1 MSGIPL
7 NIDWQQILL
16 HLLNFIILFGVLYF
30 LLYSPVKKF
39 MDQREEN
46 YKKQHEDAKKA
57 LEDAQNIKAEYEG
70 KMAAAEDE
78 ISAMKSEAGTKTA
91 DERAKMIEQT
101 KAEAA
106 NILEAAKKR
115 GEMEHDKI
123 IAEAQK
129 EIADIVTTATEK
141 IVLSADVSK
150 SYDEFLK
157 SAEGNTKNE

>member
-1 MSGIPL
+1 MNLPL
-7 NIDWQQILL
+7 NIDLQQILL
-16 HLLNFIILFGVLYF
+16 HLLNFAILFGVLYF
-30 LLYSPVKKF
+30 FLYNPVKNF
-39 MDQREEN
+39 MDKREEG
-46 YKKQHEDAKKA
+46 YKKQKEDAEKA
-57 LEDAQNIKAEYEG
+57 LEEANKKREEYED
-70 KMAAAEDE
+70 KMVHAEEE
-78 ISAMKSEAGTKTA
+78 ISAMKAEAGAKTA
-91 DERAKMIEQT
+91 EERSRLIEQT

-106 NILEAAKKR
+106 NILENAKKR

-157 SAEGNTKNE
+157 SAEGNAKNE

>member
-1 MSGIPL
+1 MNVPL

-16 HLLNFIILFGVLYF
+16 HLLNFTILFGVLYF
-30 LLYSPVKKF
+30 FLYKPVKDY
-39 MDQREEN
+39 MDKREAG
-46 YKKQHEDAKKA
+46 YKKQHDDAAKA
-57 LEDAQNIKAEYEG
+57 LEEAEEKRNAYEEKLAG
-70 KMAAAEDE
+70 AEAE
-78 ISAMKSEAGTKTA
+78 ISAMKSEAGAKTA
-91 DERAKMIEQT
+91 EERAHMIEQT

-106 NILEAAKKR
+106 TILETAKKR

-123 IAEAQK
+123 IAEAQR

>member
-1 MSGIPL
+1 MNVPL

-16 HLLNFIILFGVLYF
+16 HVFNFTILFCILYF
-30 LLYSPVKKF
+30 FLYKPVKDF
-39 MDQREEN
+39 MEKREAE
-46 YKKQHEDAKKA
+46 YKKQHDDAEQA
-57 LEDAQNIKAEYEG
+57 LEDAQKTKEEYESKIAG
-70 KMAAAEDE
+70 AEDE
-78 ISAMKSEAGTKTA
+78 ISAMKSEAGTKNA
-91 DERAKMIEQT
+91 EERTRMIEQA

-106 NILEAAKKR
+106 SIVEAAKKR

-123 IAEAQK
+123 VAEAQR

-157 SAEGNTKNE
+157 SAEGNMKNE

>member
-1 MSGIPL
+1 MNLPL
-7 NIDWQQILL
+7 NIDLQQILL
-16 HLLNFIILFGVLYF
+16 HLLNFAILFGVLYF
-30 LLYSPVKKF
+30 FLYNPVKNF
-39 MDQREEN
+39 MEKREEG
-46 YKKQHEDAKKA
+46 YKKQKEDAEKA
-57 LEDAQNIKAEYEG
+57 LEEANKKREEYED
-70 KMAAAEDE
+70 KMVHAEEE
-78 ISAMKSEAGTKTA
+78 ISAMKAEAGAKTA
-91 DERAKMIEQT
+91 EERSRLIEQT

-106 NILEAAKKR
+106 TILENAKKR

-157 SAEGNTKNE
+157 SAEGNAKNE

>member
-1 MSGIPL
+1 MNVPL

-16 HLLNFIILFGVLYF
+16 HLLNFVILFGILYF
-30 LLYSPVKKF
+30 FLYKPVKDF
-39 MDQREEN
+39 MEKREAE
-46 YKKQHEDAKKA
+46 YRQQHEDAKNA
-57 LEDAQNIKAEYEG
+57 LEEADRIKTEYEG
-70 KMAAAEDE
+70 KIAGAEEE
-78 ISAMKSEAGTKTA
+78 ISAMKSEAGAKNAEERTRMLEQAKA
-91 DERAKMIEQT
+91 D
-101 KAEAA
+101 AA
-106 NILEAAKKR
+106 GIVEAAKKR

-157 SAEGNTKNE
+157 SAEGNMKNE